1 MPFAALKGN
10 QYAEAL
16 KLTDF
21 TLNEAK
27 KLGRNR
33 CYIFNGETYRKFLRK
48 REITQELREAV
59 INGFQGFTAFYQPVF
74 AEDKKVPYGAEAL
87 MRFTSEKFG
96 MISPAEFIPILEGT
110 EAKGNQS
117 GAGRLWNR
125 ILELP
130 LSQRAETRD
139 H

>member
-21 TLNEAK
+21 ALNEAK

-74 AEDKKVPYGAEAL
+74 AENKKVPYGAEAL
-87 MRFTSEKFG
+87 MRFKMKEMNKLNLFHQQNL
-96 MISPAEFIPILEGT
+96 FLF
-110 EAKGNQS
+110 
-117 GAGRLWNR
+117 
-125 ILELP
+125 
-130 LSQRAETRD
+130 
-139 H
+139 

>member
-21 TLNEAK
+21 ALNEAK

-74 AEDKKVPYGAEAL
+74 AEDKKCL
-87 MRFTSEKFG
+87 MEQK
-96 MISPAEFIPILEGT
+96 L
-110 EAKGNQS
+110 
-117 GAGRLWNR
+117 
-125 ILELP
+125 
-130 LSQRAETRD
+130 
-139 H
+139 